1 MTVRRVIWNDTVWEG
16 GSITVAL
23 RLGPR
28 IEPEI
33 QIKKFAQLGS
43 WETTTTGRKTP
54 VVCLW
59 KTRRDRDSDARPA
72 GRCSSLIEGSH
83 VGKGRYLATET

>member
-54 VVCLW
+54 VVCLGRLGGTGIL
-59 KTRRDRDSDARPA
+59 TRGLLGGVVR
-72 GRCSSLIEGSH
+72 
-83 VGKGRYLATET
+83 